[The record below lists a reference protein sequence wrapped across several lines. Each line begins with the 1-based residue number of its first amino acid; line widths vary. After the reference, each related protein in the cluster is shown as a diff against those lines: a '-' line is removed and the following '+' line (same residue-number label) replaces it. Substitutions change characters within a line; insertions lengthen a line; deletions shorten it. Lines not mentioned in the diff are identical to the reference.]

1 MSEHSPTQATLELGA
16 ALKAL
21 RERRGLKAIELG
33 RRANVPRSQISQIEH
48 GRANPTFDTLVRLL
62 DVLNGE
68 LRIFTR
74 SRP

>member
-1 MSEHSPTQATLELGA
+1 MSHHDPTPATLDLGA

-21 RERRGLKAIELG
+21 RVRRGLTAIELG
-33 RRANVPRSQISQIEH
+33 RQANVPRSQICEIEH

-62 DVLNGE
+62 DVLDGE

-74 SRP
+74 IRS